1 MLPLRT
7 GLLAGPAAQRLALPR
22 CRLTSQA
29 APPGL
34 PGRPGARVGQD
45 LCSALRLIVNAR
57 KSLTKLPLCV

>member
-29 APPGL
+29 APPGPRL
-34 PGRPGARVGQD
+34 GQD

-57 KSLTKLPLCV
+57 KSLSKLPLSV